1 MGSAAHRAKQQGQLQ
16 KECGEEEIRFMKA
29 LRRKEMNDGMMVAL
43 LRGINVGGT
52 NKLPMKALA
61 AIFEAAA
68 CTGVKTYIQSGNV
81 VFCADK
87 DVDVAGVVKREIEKQ
102 LGLKVPVVLRTA
114 AEIQRALKS
123 NPFVKKGIDEDWLH
137 VMFLEAEPTKAQV
150 AALDAA
156 RGASLTGVPDEFVVI
171 GREVYLHLPNGAAK
185 TKLTN
190 AYFDSKLKTVGTQ
203 RNWRT
208 VGMLA
213 EMME

>member
-61 AIFEAAA
+61 AIFEAAG
-68 CTGVKTYIQSGNV
+68 CTEVKTYIQSGNV
-81 VFCADK
+81 VFCAARG
-87 DVDVAGVVKREIEKQ
+87 VDVAGVVKREIEKQ

-156 RGASLTGVPDEFVVI
+156 RSEPDEFVVI

-208 VGMLA
+208 VEMLA
-213 EMME
+213 EMMR